1 LTAVLD
7 TVASVVP
14 PPSTFVVYP
23 YPRIM
28 SREEA
33 EAEAGRLS
41 AEHPERDRHHWLA
54 RERDG
59 DWEVV
64 RIPLPPG
71 QRIDPLKAT
80 VETKPKPPEP
90 DDPRT
95 SFDRNVGGPYGGV

>member
-1 LTAVLD
+1 VARTLTAVLD

-41 AEHPERDRHHWLA
+41 AEHPNEIVTTGSR
-54 RERDG
+54 
-59 DWEVV
+59 VN
-64 RIPLPPG
+64 
-71 QRIDPLKAT
+71 AT
-80 VETKPKPPEP
+80 ATG
-90 DDPRT
+90 RW
-95 SFDRNVGGPYGGV
+95 